1 MEGLTMLL
9 LFSNSLVLVGIIIL
23 TGSLV
28 TVRKITQRLPL
39 GSSRNSWYAMA
50 ALISFF
56 VLGYLGYMIVFWNK
70 HTGYLDLIVPGI
82 FFFGACFVWL
92 SSVLALQTAM
102 DVMRITALEHE
113 TFTDPLTGIYN
124 RRFMEQRLR
133 EEISKARRY
142 EFKLAV
148 LLLDL
153 DHFKQI
159 NDELG
164 HQAGDQMLIEISD
177 LLNRELRDSD
187 ILARYGG
194 EEFLVIAPSTPPTDA
209 AGLAERL
216 RECIAT
222 RTFLTHLNN
231 AQEPGVQMTVS
242 IGVANFGG
250 STNDQE
256 SLIQV
261 ADQNLYQAKHG
272 GRNQVVAEAPND

>member
-1 MEGLTMLL
+1 MLL

-23 TGSLV
+23 IGSLV

-56 VLGYLGYMIVFWNK
+56 VFGYLGYMIVFWNK
-70 HTGYLDLIVPGI
+70 HTSLVDLIVPGI

-113 TFTDPLTGIYN
+113 TFTDPLTGVYN

-194 EEFLVIAPSTPPTDA
+194 EEFLVIAPNTPPTDA

-222 RTFLTHLNN
+222 QTFLTHFNN

-250 STNDQE
+250 STNDEE

-272 GRNQVVAEAPND
+272 GRNRVVAEAPNG

>member
-1 MEGLTMLL
+1 MLL

-23 TGSLV
+23 IGSLV

-56 VLGYLGYMIVFWNK
+56 VFGYLGYMIVFWNK
-70 HTGYLDLIVPGI
+70 HTSFVDLIVPGI

-113 TFTDPLTGIYN
+113 TFTDPLTGVYN

-164 HQAGDQMLIEISD
+164 HQAGDQMLIEIGD

-194 EEFLVIAPSTPPTDA
+194 EEFLVIAPNTPPDDA

-216 RECIAT
+216 RECIVAQ
-222 RTFLTHLNN
+222 TFLTHFSSP
-231 AQEPGVQMTVS
+231 QEPGVQMTVS

-256 SLIQV
+256 SLIQI

-272 GRNQVVAEAPND
+272 GRNQVVAEASND